1 MTLVASEGAFTWL
14 SLLPFLQGEGAK
26 FGPLAHSLIISGV
39 ILLLAVVARG
49 AILRQLAAEGAD
61 ARTALVP
68 ESNLTIR
75 NGFDLYAESLLN
87 FMRDVLGHDAPRY
100 FPLIATVFLYVF
112 ASNVVGLIPGVLPP
126 TDSLNTNFPIA
137 ICIFLVY
144 NAAGMKAHG
153 VGGYLAHFAG
163 PVMWLAP
170 LLFVIE
176 IFSHCVRPVTLSV
189 RLWANIFADHIILD
203 TFLNTLPTQIHP
215 VLGFGVPV
223 VFMGLGLF
231 VSFIQAFVFS
241 LLSMVYIALAVA
253 HDH

>member
-1 MTLVASEGAFTWL
+1 MLLVASEGAFTWL
-14 SLLPFLQGEGAK
+14 GLLPFLQGEGAAY
-26 FGPLAHSLIISGV
+26 GPIAHSLIISAV
-39 ILLLAVVARG
+39 LVLLALVARG
-49 AILRQLAAEGAD
+49 AILRQLAAEGAE
-61 ARTALVP
+61 ARQALVP
-68 ESNLTIR
+68 ESTLTVR
-75 NGFDLYAESLLN
+75 NGFDLFGEATLT
-87 FMRDVLGHDAPRY
+87 FMKDVLGHEAVHY
-100 FPLIATVFLYVF
+100 FPLIASVFLYVF
-112 ASNVVGLIPGVLPP
+112 ASNVVGLLPGVLPP

-153 VGGYLAHFAG
+153 VGGYLKHFAG
-163 PVMWLAP
+163 PVLWLAP

-203 TFLNTLPTQIHP
+203 TFLNTLPSQIHG
-215 VLGFGVPV
+215 VLGFGIPV
-223 VFMGLGLF
+223 IFMGLGLF